1 MWWTTP
7 KKGSCEK
14 AKQWEFA
21 LHVLKMIPEAKLQAN
36 IISYSSA
43 ISACQRLGL
52 LCRDVMSRDLNMF
65 LCWFCWTIYYFCC
78 WYFNLAVRLPWCC
91 DTLCQ
96 HVCHHGVVETTHTNR
111 HHHHH
116 FFCGG
121 NSGVCVLRNMFG
133 VIWAEKQTCRRFW
146 CFQLQVFL
154 RKATQWERALQLVAE
169 LPEHRLHGNAIAYN
183 AVPKLGG

>member
-1 MWWTTP
+1 MFHLGWWLKSPSSFCFSRLRCSCDGRLP

-52 LCRDVMSRDLNMF
+52 SFCDVMSRDLNMF
-65 LCWFCWTIYYFCC
+65 LCWFCWTIYLFFCC
-78 WYFNLAVRLPWCC
+78 YFDVAARLPWCW
-91 DTLCQ
+91 DTLSQ

-111 HHHHH
+111 HHHQHH
-116 FFCGG
+116 HDFFVVVIL
-121 NSGVCVLRNMFG
+121 VCVLRNMFG
-133 VIWAEKQTCRRFW
+133 VIWAENKHAEDFGVSSSK
-146 CFQLQVFL
+146 CF
-154 RKATQWERALQLVAE
+154 
-169 LPEHRLHGNAIAYN
+169 
-183 AVPKLGG
+183 

>member
-52 LCRDVMSRDLNMF
+52 LCRDVMSRDLNML
-65 LCWFCWTIYYFCC
+65 LCWFCWTICYFCC
-78 WYFNLAVRLPWCC
+78 CYFNLAVRLPWCC

-116 FFCGG
+116 HHFFCDG
-121 NSGVCVLRNMFG
+121 NSGVCIEKYVRCDLSRETNMQKILVFPAPSVSKESNSVG
-133 VIWAEKQTCRRFW
+133 TCTSTGGWAARTSFARQR
-146 CFQLQVFL
+146 
-154 RKATQWERALQLVAE
+154 
-169 LPEHRLHGNAIAYN
+169 HRLQRSA
-183 AVPKLGG
+183 